1 MFQERIRSAKGL
13 RRVPNHLLPE
23 LTSELS
29 VGLLVQEVTSWNI
42 HLQCSQCHHWSYP
55 DYSVKDVTV
64 HWSLNKGR
72 GKMQEEK
79 KKEKESRYYKG
90 EVYWFFGGKTRNMGK
105 LSKRLNQNPG
115 WGSLIVSFWKMDILL
130 TQWRML
136 LRLFCWSIFAV
147 IIWIWR

>member
-1 MFQERIRSAKGL
+1 MFQERIRSSKGL
-13 RRVPNHLLPE
+13 RRGPNHLLPG

-29 VGLLVQEVTSWNI
+29 VGLLVQEVTSWNT
-42 HLQCSQCHHWSYP
+42 HLHCSQCHHWSYP
-55 DYSVKDVTV
+55 DYAVKDVSV

-79 KKEKESRYYKG
+79 KKEKKPRYYKG
-90 EVYWFFGGKTRNMGK
+90 EVYWFFGERPETWELR
-105 LSKRLNQNPG
+105 KRLNQNPG
-115 WGSLIVSFWKMDILL
+115 WGSLIVCFWKMDILL

-136 LRLFCWSIFAV
+136 LCLFCWSIFSV